1 MSNEGCDAA
10 FPANLGARHL
20 ASAARHTIDGFKAC
34 FKSEVAFRQEVFI
47 GVLNLI
53 AVALLPMHAAARLCM
68 VALWFLLICVELLNS
83 AIEAIGDL
91 ASPEWCELAK
101 RAKDYGSAAVF
112 CMLFVFFGSWAA
124 YLIALIRSLS
134 D

>member
-34 FKSEVAFRQEVFI
+34 FKSEVAFRQEVFV

-53 AVALLPMHAAARLCM
+53 AVALLPMHAAARFCM
-68 VALWFLLICVELLNS
+68 VALWFLLVCVELLNS
-83 AIEAIGDL
+83 ARVL
-91 ASPEWCELAK
+91 RELGCILDCAHSFLV
-101 RAKDYGSAAVF
+101 RLNGRTNEES
-112 CMLFVFFGSWAA
+112 
-124 YLIALIRSLS
+124 I
-134 D
+134 